1 MILTISID
9 FHNQILSSTIKNSE
23 SAWNILLLSLE
34 YLLWEKQQQ
43 KTGEKL
49 AIKLKGN

>member
-23 SAWNILLLSLE
+23 SDWNILLLSFE
-34 YLLWEKQQQ
+34 YLLWEKNN
-43 KTGEKL
+43 KKL
-49 AIKLKGN
+49 VKS